1 MNTFPLGQPTATL
14 LQLGQ
19 VSLES
24 SLLSSVTYS
33 SDTTLQLHFRKGA
46 IYQYFAVPPAIF
58 QGLLAAPSKG
68 TYFNRHIRD
77 RFQHQR
83 LA

>member
-1 MNTFPLGQPTATL
+1 MNSFPLEQPTGTVLAWR
-14 LQLGQ
+14 Q
-19 VSLES
+19 VSVES

-33 SDTTLQLHFRKGA
+33 SSATLQLHFRKGA
-46 IYQYFAVPPAIF
+46 IYQYFAVPPAVF
-58 QGLLAAPSKG
+58 EALLAAESKG
-68 TYFNRHIRD
+68 AFFNRHIRD